1 MKTDLIEKQCAPCH
15 EDAAPLKGA
24 RLQELHG
31 KLERDW
37 QLINAHHLEREYSFR
52 NFREALDFTN
62 RVGAIAEKEN
72 HHPDIYLTWGKVGLK
87 LWTHNVDGLTEND
100 FILAAK
106 VDAKR

>member
-15 EDAAPLKGA
+15 AETAPLKGA

-31 KLERDW
+31 TLNRDW
-37 QLINAHHLEREYSFR
+37 KLVNEHHLEREYSFR
-52 NFREALDFTN
+52 NFREALAFTIH
-62 RVGAIAEKEN
+62 VGAVADKED

-87 LWTHNVDGLTEND
+87 LWTHKIDGLSEND

-106 VDAKR
+106 LDVER